1 VGYIID
7 SPVSFAINLPGLNES
22 FLATSVTDNTLV
34 KASVGSITLSPG
46 VYILSNKPVKVDAN
60 ATYADGSRRIG
71 EYVAPEPTIDGTYV
85 LHTAA
90 KRAAAK
96 QPLRIEAQV
105 VSNIE
110 VDSVVV
116 YPSTVSFWSDHNR
129 LYPMTKVGKYQWAA
143 TIDASDMHQGTY
155 KYNIVAYTS
164 DGAVVTYPSQQQGTP
179 LSWDYDDSADCY
191 STMVT
196 DDSIVPLLSASANLD
211 GLEIS
216 TIPDQWHGVSVS
228 YRKNAPKS
236 FDAIHVVKDSQ
247 DSAAIVLTKYIGDV
261 LKCYP
266 TLDDNRRLCIRFG
279 SANADSLMV
288 GLVNGDGFTYSAPV
302 AVNGDGVASV
312 AVADLRLA
320 ATLITPAP
328 YPAFMARTFEPD
340 AATATPL
347 HLSDA
352 ITLSIVLPAMS
363 KAMWADIVG
372 IWIE

>member
-1 VGYIID
+1 
-7 SPVSFAINLPGLNES
+7 
-22 FLATSVTDNTLV
+22 
-34 KASVGSITLSPG
+34 
-46 VYILSNKPVKVDAN
+46 
-60 ATYADGSRRIG
+60 
-71 EYVAPEPTIDGTYV
+71 
-85 LHTAA
+85 
-90 KRAAAK
+90 
-96 QPLRIEAQV
+96 
-105 VSNIE
+105 
-110 VDSVVV
+110 
-116 YPSTVSFWSDHNR
+116 
-129 LYPMTKVGKYQWAA
+129 
-143 TIDASDMHQGTY
+143 
-155 KYNIVAYTS
+155 
-164 DGAVVTYPSQQQGTP
+164 
-179 LSWDYDDSADCY
+179 
-191 STMVT
+191 
-196 DDSIVPLLSASANLD
+196 
-211 GLEIS
+211 
-216 TIPDQWHGVSVS
+216 
-228 YRKNAPKS
+228 
-236 FDAIHVVKDSQ
+236 VVKDSQ

-279 SANADSLMV
+279 SANADSLML

-302 AVNGDGVASV
+302 AMNADGVASV